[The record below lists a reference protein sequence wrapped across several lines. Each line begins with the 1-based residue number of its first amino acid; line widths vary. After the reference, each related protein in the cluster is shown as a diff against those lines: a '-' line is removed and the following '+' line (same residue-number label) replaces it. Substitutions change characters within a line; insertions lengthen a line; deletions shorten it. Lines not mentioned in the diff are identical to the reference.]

1 MTFKYMALILYGIYG
16 RNLRPKSASLYGKTP
31 RTFV

>member
-16 RNLRPKSASLYGKTP
+16 RNLRPKSASFYGKITE
-31 RTFV
+31 TFV